1 MTTTL
6 NAPFSLSPVALS
18 TSYLGNSADYWVIG
32 ARKLYIGLYLDGTG
46 RVAGTTKLRIGLAGS
61 VEIPIPDDNMLP
73 FDLSGGECIPAM
85 QIDVK
90 AGAGTPTL
98 ILLAF

>member
-46 RVAGTTKLRIGLAGS
+46 LVAGTLKLRIGLAGT
-61 VEIPIPDDNMLP
+61 VEIPIPADNMLP
-73 FDLSGGECIPAM
+73 FDLSGGDCIPAM

-90 AGAGTPTL
+90 AAAGTPTL

>member
-1 MTTTL
+1 VTTTL
-6 NAPFSLSPVALS
+6 NAPFSLTPVALS
-18 TSYLGNSADYWVIG
+18 TSYLGNSDYLVIG
-32 ARKLYIGLYLDGTG
+32 ARKLYIGLFEDGTG
-46 RVAGTTKLRIGLAGS
+46 LVDGTCKLRIGLAGS
-61 VEIPIPDDNMLP
+61 VEIPIPADNMLP